1 MFVLYKELY
10 NHKRKCHTSL
20 NCDYCD
26 TTISSQKNMKRHVTK
41 KHKGLTPSRARA
53 LQVNAM
59 KLSEPVT
66 SVKCDTCETTFHDKS
81 TLNRHK
87 KVHTVVCKTCEKVF
101 TVKNK

>member
-1 MFVLYKELY
+1 
-10 NHKRKCHTSL
+10 
-20 NCDYCD
+20 
-26 TTISSQKNMKRHVTK
+26 MKRHVTK

-101 TVKNK
+101 TSKNNLNKHTRYHDEKTDMVKIKKNVVWADELEDVK